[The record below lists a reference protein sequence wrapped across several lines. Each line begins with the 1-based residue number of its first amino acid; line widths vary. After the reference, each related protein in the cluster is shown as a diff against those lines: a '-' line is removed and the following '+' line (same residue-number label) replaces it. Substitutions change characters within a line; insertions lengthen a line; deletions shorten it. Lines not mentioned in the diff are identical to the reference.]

1 MKLSSPWRK
10 SGVAPRAARR
20 PDGKERP
27 RGPRRAFPSALGW
40 WRPRIS
46 GIFEGGATRPAGM
59 HRRPNAA
66 GLAPRA
72 ARLAV
77 LIVASALLAT
87 PTIGAAH
94 HSFAAEYDINKPCK
108 MTGTVTRFDL
118 TNPHSWIYIDV
129 KDPKRGEVSNWGFE
143 TANPNSLFRR
153 GYKKGMITA
162 GMVVTIEGYLAK
174 DGSRIGN
181 AHILTMPDG
190 KVVQLGSETNP
201 G

>member
-1 MKLSSPWRK
+1 MKSWLTI
-10 SGVAPRAARR
+10 
-20 PDGKERP
+20 
-27 RGPRRAFPSALGW
+27 LL
-40 WRPRIS
+40 
-46 GIFEGGATRPAGM
+46 AG
-59 HRRPNAA
+59 
-66 GLAPRA
+66 
-72 ARLAV
+72 AV
-77 LIVASALLAT
+77 LVAA
-87 PTIGAAH
+87 PTRGSAH

-129 KDPKRGEVSNWGFE
+129 RDEKGEVSNWGFE

-153 GYKKGMITA
+153 GYKKGMITP
-162 GMVVTIEGYLAK
+162 GMIVTIEGYLAK
-174 DGSRIGN
+174 DGSRAGN